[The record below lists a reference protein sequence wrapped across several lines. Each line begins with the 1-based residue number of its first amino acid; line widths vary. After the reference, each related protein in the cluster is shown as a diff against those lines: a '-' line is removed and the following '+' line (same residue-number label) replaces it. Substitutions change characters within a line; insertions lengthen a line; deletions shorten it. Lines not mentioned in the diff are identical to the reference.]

1 MGWGWTLG
9 KEHSPGKTAS
19 YKRLVLSF
27 SAIGAAGD
35 SPSLQ
40 SRKPQVTLHRKG
52 FLPWGVGGGGCGEL
66 SVEPYFVLGG
76 VRGALMVVV
85 ASAERF
91 GVGGY
96 SRLSPSFDT
105 LSLWRWFPWQ

>member
-1 MGWGWTLG
+1 MDSWEGTHPR
-9 KEHSPGKTAS
+9 ETAS

-40 SRKPQVTLHRKG
+40 SRKPQVTLHGKG

-66 SVEPYFVLGG
+66 SVEPYFALGEVRELSWWWWPQQRDLVELG
-76 VRGALMVVV
+76 V
-85 ASAERF
+85 
-91 GVGGY
+91 
-96 SRLSPSFDT
+96 T
-105 LSLWRWFPWQ
+105 LDYPQL